1 MHKDRLEQCL
11 WLTSLKQE
19 QKQAHENSIQE
30 YICPNL
36 KNQLIHYKHLFF
48 IIKNHKNTF
57 TRFCS
62 TAELNERPLL
72 SHQSS
77 LKLFV

>member
-1 MHKDRLEQCL
+1 MHQDRLEECL
-11 WLTSLKQE
+11 WLTSLKHE

-48 IIKNHKNTF
+48 NNQKSQKHV
-57 TRFCS
+57 
-62 TAELNERPLL
+62 LL
-72 SHQSS
+72 DFGVLQS
-77 LKLFV
+77 